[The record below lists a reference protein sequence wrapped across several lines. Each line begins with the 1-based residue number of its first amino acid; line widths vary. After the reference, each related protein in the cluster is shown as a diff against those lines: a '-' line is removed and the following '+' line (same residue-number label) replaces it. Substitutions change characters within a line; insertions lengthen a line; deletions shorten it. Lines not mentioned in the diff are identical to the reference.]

1 MSHEE
6 WRLATPMM
14 QVSAQAMAC
23 HIVVNISFV
32 SDDNPLRRQTRQP
45 QLGAVGEYPLDS
57 EGGVAASH
65 GHPWSPASV
74 PRGEA
79 LGHTHGEGEATGC
92 HAHDA
97 GKY

>member
-1 MSHEE
+1 
-6 WRLATPMM
+6 MM
-14 QVSAQAMAC
+14 QVSAEAIAG
-23 HIVVNISFV
+23 HIVVNISFI

-57 EGGVAASH
+57 EGGVASSH
-65 GHPWSPASV
+65 AHPWSLASV
-74 PRGEA
+74 RRGVA
-79 LGHTHGEGEATGC
+79 AAHTPGEGAATGS